1 MKLSLEL
8 TKIIGISDGPTFHK
22 FFIFL
27 SQQTNF
33 TVIISDFPTDC
44 GEDAAR
50 TEKWVSGSCD
60 NIPIA
65 IPGARSR
72 AEQSRRRYISE
83 H

>member
-1 MKLSLEL
+1 MKISLEI
-8 TKIIGISDGPTFHK
+8 TKIIGISESPKLHK

-65 IPGARSR
+65 TPGARSR